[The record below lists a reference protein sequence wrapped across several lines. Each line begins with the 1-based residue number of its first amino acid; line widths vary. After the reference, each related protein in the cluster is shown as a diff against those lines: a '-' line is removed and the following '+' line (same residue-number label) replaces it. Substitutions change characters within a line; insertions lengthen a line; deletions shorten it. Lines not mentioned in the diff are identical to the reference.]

1 MGLHQCLTHLTRSSR
16 KMTLAAQPVR
26 TPATPAE
33 ALDTMAAL
41 ARTLRDQEDAQALQI
56 WVPSLVKDDWAVA
69 VSRSPLGS
77 VPM

>member
-1 MGLHQCLTHLTRSSR
+1 
-16 KMTLAAQPVR
+16 MTLAAQPVR

-41 ARTLRDQEDAQALQI
+41 ARALRDQEDAQALQI